1 MNVINHIVQTL
12 RRRTLR
18 SGADLAEAG
27 LIDAGRIAATDQ
39 AAATLPIAVTSDM
52 AALIDCGDAA
62 DPIARQFI
70 PDPCE
75 RVTAPD
81 ELADP
86 IGDAAHCPVRGIVH
100 RHADR
105 VLLKPVMACPVYC
118 RFCFRRDAV
127 AMDDAMLSTA
137 ELAAAIGY
145 IRAHEEIWEVIL
157 TGGDPLILSPRRLG
171 EIVAA
176 LSAIPHVAV
185 IRIHSRVPV
194 VDPARIG
201 AEMVAALKCATAVYV
216 VVHCNH
222 AREIT
227 PAAERAVAALVDA
240 GIPMLSQTVLLR
252 GVNDDAQAL
261 GQLMRALVANRIK
274 PYYLHH
280 GDLAR
285 GTGHFRTSIARG
297 RVLLHDL
304 RKRLSGLCQPD
315 YVLDIPGGFGKV
327 PVGPNYIEER
337 PGGGWNVT
345 DTAGRQHSYRDD
357 GR

>member
-12 RRRTLR
+12 KHRTLR
-18 SGADLAEAG
+18 SGADLAGAG
-27 LIDAGRIAATDQ
+27 LIDSSRIAATDE
-39 AAATLPIAVTSDM
+39 AAATLPIAVTSHM
-52 AALIDCGDAA
+52 AALIDGGDAA

-75 RVTAPD
+75 QITAPD

-86 IGDAAHCPVRGIVH
+86 IGDEAHCPVKGIVH
-100 RHADR
+100 RHPDR
-105 VLLKPVMACPVYC
+105 ALLKPVMACPVYC
-118 RFCFRRDAV
+118 RFCFRREAV
-127 AMDDAMLSTA
+127 AMDDAMLSPG
-137 ELAAAIGY
+137 ELATALDY
-145 IRAHEEIWEVIL
+145 ISAHGEIWEVIL

-176 LSAIPHVAV
+176 LGAIPHVAV

-194 VDPARIG
+194 VDPARIT
-201 AEMVAALKCATAVYV
+201 ADMVAALKCTKAVYV

-227 PAAERAVAALVDA
+227 PLARDAIAALVDA

-252 GVNDDAQAL
+252 GINDHEQAL
-261 GQLMRALVANRIK
+261 GALMRALVANRIK

-285 GTGHFRTSIARG
+285 GTGHFRTSVARG
-297 RVLLHDL
+297 RALMQGL

-327 PVGPNYIEER
+327 PVGPNYMEER
-337 PGGGWNVT
+337 PGGGWIVT
-345 DTAGRQHSYRDD
+345 DIAGRAHIYREG